1 MRILLVEDDVMV
13 GRSLDRAL
21 TDSGMAVDWVR
32 TAVDCVAA
40 MQDDS
45 YAILLLDLGLPD
57 GSGLDV
63 LRRLRKEKKDV
74 PVVIITARDDVAT
87 RIAGLDSGADD
98 YVVKPFDFDE
108 LSARIRAV
116 VRRHEGHSSSTIV
129 AGAVELDIA
138 RYAVTFG
145 GQTAVLPHK
154 EFAIAPGPGRAPG
167 HDPVSSPTRRSSLR
181 LGQRGRKQ
189 RGRCPDPLHP
199 AQVRQGH
206 HPQRQG
212 DRLDDPRGALVRS
225 LRNQLLASLFALV
238 TVLGALGGIGAYL
251 VSRGE
256 VDQSLDGQLRQ
267 IALNVG
273 DTDNPVS
280 PDRAD
285 GVKLDPEDAFVVTIW
300 DMQGAPLSSDP
311 SFHPPRPGDTGYA
324 NFAAQGEQW
333 RAYALVGPN
342 RTVQVAQRMVV
353 RDEFAADSALRAV
366 LPFAA
371 MIPLGW
377 LVVGLVVGRVLR
389 PIRGVTEQLRRWGRS
404 TTSPLVLDDVPD
416 EIMPLALATND
427 LVTRLQSQ
435 LEFREQFISDAAHE
449 LRTPLTAL
457 RLQARNLESRLNAP
471 EEASL
476 LAEME
481 KGVLRMSDMV
491 TKMLQLARADASAAL
506 RNPINVDLNEVIAG
520 SLEQVMPMAIAKEID
535 LGVADSVPAMVTA
548 DPDEIRTLVTNLVEN
563 AVRYTPDGG
572 TVDVSLRQRDSHVDL
587 QVRDT
592 GPGIPEH
599 LLEQVFGRFAKVDGS
614 DGEGSGL
621 GLSLVRAIAE
631 RCGATATLANRRD
644 RRGLV
649 ATVAFPVER
658 RIDHG

>member
-1 MRILLVEDDVMV
+1 M
-13 GRSLDRAL
+13 
-21 TDSGMAVDWVR
+21 
-32 TAVDCVAA
+32 
-40 MQDDS
+40 
-45 YAILLLDLGLPD
+45 
-57 GSGLDV
+57 
-63 LRRLRKEKKDV
+63 
-74 PVVIITARDDVAT
+74 
-87 RIAGLDSGADD
+87 
-98 YVVKPFDFDE
+98 
-108 LSARIRAV
+108 
-116 VRRHEGHSSSTIV
+116 
-129 AGAVELDIA
+129 
-138 RYAVTFG
+138 
-145 GQTAVLPHK
+145 
-154 EFAIAPGPGRAPG
+154 
-167 HDPVSSPTRRSSLR
+167 
-181 LGQRGRKQ
+181 
-189 RGRCPDPLHP
+189 
-199 AQVRQGH
+199 
-206 HPQRQG
+206 
-212 DRLDDPRGALVRS
+212 RS

-311 SFHPPRPGDTGYA
+311 SFHPPRPRDTGYA

-457 RLQARNLESRLNAP
+457 RLQARNLKSRLNAP

-506 RNPINVDLNEVIAG
+506 RNPVNVDLNEVIAG

-592 GPGIPEH
+592 GPGHSGAPAGAGIRTVRE
-599 LLEQVFGRFAKVDGS
+599 GRCIRRRRKRPRPVAGPCDCRALRRHRDARQSARPPWLGCHGGLSPGAPHRSWMKRGAIGRRLHADCRQRNS
-614 DGEGSGL
+614 ITEGSAH
-621 GLSLVRAIAE
+621 RAALKA
-631 RCGATATLANRRD
+631 G
-644 RRGLV
+644 
-649 ATVAFPVER
+649 
-658 RIDHG
+658 